1 MRRAVPHGQPLIPQS
16 LYAKLKLKMSP
27 CLLAQA
33 VAPLRTW
40 SLPAPASLVAFSL
53 LSHARTLIAGL
64 HPSMGPSPGAL
75 LQYIA
80 AWLTIWERVPH
91 ISDREAGNGCEERE
105 LCGLA
110 AIGRRERRH
119 LTWWLNT
126 WHFPEPPQLQRLTC
140 WSWSPPQVRWSKR
153 CRCLFKRQCANW
165 KAKAPRQTLYWSGWP
180 LRGQR
185 IGEAGHPG
193 PPDGTGDCRERSP
206 LPGRRAASSSAR
218 CGIHPTCRPEARAAA
233 VDAADPMEVDGL
245 ELPSLQAIQSAR
257 TPTLR
262 HVPAA
267 ARHTWCQTL
276 TRALAAVAHRNDEQ
290 AWRKLLML
298 PKCILC
304 APLRSGRKH
313 KRAVAAFTL
322 DRLQR
327 WQDGERMSLWDS
339 HSPHEACTSHT

>member
-1 MRRAVPHGQPLIPQS
+1 MA
-16 LYAKLKLKMSP
+16 
-27 CLLAQA
+27 
-33 VAPLRTW
+33 
-40 SLPAPASLVAFSL
+40 
-53 LSHARTLIAGL
+53 
-64 HPSMGPSPGAL
+64 PSPGAL

-105 LCGLA
+105 LCRLA

-153 CRCLFKRQCANW
+153 CRCLFKRQRANW
-165 KAKAPRQTLYWSGWP
+165 KAKAPLQTLYWSGWP

-193 PPDGTGDCRERSP
+193 SPDGTGDCRERSP
-206 LPGRRAASSSAR
+206 LPGRRAASSSAGPSPAVSRVFCPVPGCPCSDPARARGWANDASMRPHIDSHLAGTLAGEVPRAWMEAKQRIRCLVCGLSVSAR
-218 CGIHPTCRPEARAAA
+218 CGVHPTCRPEARAAA

-290 AWRKLLML
+290 AWRELLML
-298 PKCILC
+298 PKCIL
-304 APLRSGRKH
+304 
-313 KRAVAAFTL
+313 
-322 DRLQR
+322 
-327 WQDGERMSLWDS
+327 
-339 HSPHEACTSHT
+339 